1 MALPPSLR
9 LGGFWVFTGCFLL
22 AEFKLYDGRWFLLAL
37 PGEAACFSMRCQ
49 FGCRVE
55 RGGSVGCTCPP
66 GLRLAANNKTCE
78 GKNALFASSL
88 RLQKSNLI
96 RSDTEQPFHRQIIQ
110 SDIMFLS
117 GRRGRG
123 LIHTQL
129 GKRDFLIAFS
139 AQKVKPP
146 EKIRQR
152 LCNVQSQLVL

>member
-9 LGGFWVFTGCFLL
+9 SGGFWVFTGCFLL
-22 AEFKLYDGRWFLLAL
+22 AEFKLCDGRWFLLDL

-66 GLRLAANNKTCE
+66 GLRLAASNKTCE
-78 GKNALFASSL
+78 GRNALFASSL

-96 RSDTEQPFHRQIIQ
+96 RSDTEQPFHCPIIQ

-117 GRRGRG
+117 GRGG
-123 LIHTQL
+123 DAWLDPYPI
-129 GKRDFLIAFS
+129 RDEGFVDSVYSL
-139 AQKVKPP
+139 
-146 EKIRQR
+146 EG
-152 LCNVQSQLVL
+152 